1 VSLADE
7 INARVPIVA
16 HETLGVD
23 CCGCLFVR
31 LQEDDQAEIVC
42 NECGTVVRRLPVDE
56 VEAAVQKLSET
67 YQRLEK
73 ESRGERA
80 RVGQRGSREHQRG

>member
-1 VSLADE
+1 VSRTDE
-7 INARVPIVA
+7 INARLPIVA

-31 LQEDDQAEIVC
+31 LKGPDQAEIVC
-42 NECGTVVRRLPVDE
+42 NECGAVVRTLPVDE

-67 YQRLEK
+67 
-73 ESRGERA
+73 
-80 RVGQRGSREHQRG
+80 

>member
-1 VSLADE
+1 VSRADE

-31 LQEDDQAEIVC
+31 LKGADQAEIIC
-42 NECGTVVRRLPVDE
+42 NECGVVVRTLPVDE

-67 YQRLEK
+67 
-73 ESRGERA
+73 
-80 RVGQRGSREHQRG
+80 